1 MNSEYKTQFR
11 VLLKLLWVVVFACL
25 YALGGIHDKWIRRFI
40 APLWLGGGMYWISKD
55 WRTLLQIPFLIFGLH
70 LGYGA
75 DKIALKLAKRAI
87 VGFVLAGSNIL
98 HLLDKNFNFRR
109 FWGILA
115 WAMITIPAS
124 YLILGVVNPV
134 SARAEELLL
143 GLMVGLPSIFI
154 IADKEKDDKLYK
166 V

>member
-1 MNSEYKTQFR
+1 
-11 VLLKLLWVVVFACL
+11 
-25 YALGGIHDKWIRRFI
+25 
-40 APLWLGGGMYWISKD
+40 MYWISKD

-70 LGYGA
+70 LGYG
-75 DKIALKLAKRAI
+75 I